1 MTLRQL
7 RYICAV
13 ARHELNIS
21 AAAAAL
27 YTSQSGISK
36 QILLLEEEL
45 GIQIFGRSGRQLT
58 HITQAGSRILKLA
71 EDMVQQAGNLQQAAL
86 EARDEQR
93 GSLSI
98 ATTHTQARHVL
109 PPVVMAFRQHYPEVN
124 LQMHQAAPA
133 QVAELAA
140 RGSVDFV
147 IATEAIEYVA
157 DLLLMP
163 SYRWNHVVVVP
174 PGHALDDGAPLT
186 LERLAEFPLIT
197 YVPGVTGRARIDAA
211 FASHELDPRV
221 LLASVDADVI
231 KTYVRLGLGVGIIAR
246 MAGENDGEAELRVL
260 AAGHLFASSTTSI
273 GFRRGLAL
281 RGYMY
286 DFIHLFAPH
295 LTRERVERIAAARSI
310 VERRRLMAEMY
321 PLVPER

>member
-7 RYICAV
+7 RYICEV

-36 QILLLEEEL
+36 QIQLLEEEL

-58 HITQAGSRILKLA
+58 HITRAGANILKLA
-71 EDMVQQAGNLQQAAL
+71 EDMVQQAGNLQQVAL
-86 EARDEQR
+86 EARDEKR

-147 IATEAIEYVA
+147 IATEAIEHVA
-157 DLLLMP
+157 DLVLMP

-174 PGHALDDGAPLT
+174 PGHALDNGAALT
-186 LERLAEFPLIT
+186 LERLAGFPLIT
-197 YVPGVTGRARIDAA
+197 YVPGVTGRARIDEA
-211 FASHELDPRV
+211 FAARELDPRV
-221 LLASVDADVI
+221 VLASVDADVI
-231 KTYVRLGLGVGIIAR
+231 KTYVRLGLGAGIIAR
-246 MAGENDGEAELRVL
+246 MAGEQDGDTELRVL
-260 AAGHLFASSTTSI
+260 AADHLFTPSTTSI

-286 DFIHLFAPH
+286 EFIRLFAPH
-295 LTRERVERIAAARSI
+295 LTHERVECIAGARSTA
-310 VERRRLMAEMY
+310 ERQRLIAELD
-321 PLVPER
+321 PLVPVR